1 MLLTVRLAVLAVMFV
16 IGCVDVMA
24 AEGGLK
30 ETREHT
36 SAMARDAEDMVMHG
50 GMGDTKAILH
60 HCREVTRHAQAILKL
75 LPPADT
81 HGKEAAGLLQEAI
94 RQCQRVDSM
103 GENVDPGAP
112 LNPAT
117 KARAAVREAAKHL
130 SALSG
135 NGKH

>member
-1 MLLTVRLAVLAVMFV
+1 MKTTLLTLALVLMCA
-16 IGCVDVMA
+16 
-24 AEGGLK
+24 GLVPVALGASAK
-30 ETREHT
+30 EVQEHET
-36 SAMARDAEDMVMHG
+36 AMARDAEDMVMHG

-75 LPPADT
+75 LSPADP
-81 HGKEAAGLLQEAI
+81 HGKEAAGHLQEAI
-94 RQCQRVDSM
+94 RQCQRVESM
-103 GENVDPGAP
+103 GVNIDPGAP

>member
-1 MLLTVRLAVLAVMFV
+1 MLITVRLAVLAVMLA
-16 IGCVDVMA
+16 IGCADVMA
-24 AEGGLK
+24 EGGRK
-30 ETREHT
+30 ETREHAG
-36 SAMARDAEDMVMHG
+36 AMARDAEDMVMHG

-75 LPPADT
+75 LSPADS
-81 HGKEAAGLLQEAI
+81 HGKEAAVHLQEAI

-135 NGKH
+135 EGKH